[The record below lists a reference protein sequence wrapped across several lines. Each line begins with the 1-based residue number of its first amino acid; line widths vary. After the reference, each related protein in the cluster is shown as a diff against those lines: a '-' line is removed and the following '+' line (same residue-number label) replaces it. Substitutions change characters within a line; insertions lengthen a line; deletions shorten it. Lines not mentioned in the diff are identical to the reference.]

1 MVPMSTSVW
10 IGAVAGIVGTATG
23 GALSIW
29 SARWTH
35 RAQERTARTG
45 QQRARAAAAAEAAL
59 TELLEIH
66 RDFRKART
74 PDQGEWQQRLRL
86 LHDRIA
92 KVQVLLHSIP
102 DVKLRTRVRE
112 DTFYMPLSPPDDRRT
127 GSERRV
133 AIIDLCADAVA
144 CLGAFLRDEEMP
156 ARSAGVENTRN
167 LWPEW
172 KHKDDSYFY
181 MWESDDGDSFN

>member
-1 MVPMSTSVW
+1 MSTSVW

-45 QQRARAAAAAEAAL
+45 QQRARAAAAAEAAM

-66 RDFRKART
+66 RDFRKAKS
-74 PDQGEWQQRLRL
+74 PDEDEWQQRLHL

-102 DVKLRTRVRE
+102 DAKLRTRVRE